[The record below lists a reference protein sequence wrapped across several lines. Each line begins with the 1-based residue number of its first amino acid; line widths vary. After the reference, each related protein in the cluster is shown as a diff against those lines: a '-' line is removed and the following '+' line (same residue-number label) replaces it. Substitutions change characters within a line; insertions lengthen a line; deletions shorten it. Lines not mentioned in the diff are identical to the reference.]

1 MLPNDVHVVKVK
13 VKITFFDFFIE
24 FFIRKKG
31 EEWFKILNERNRNDN
46 VAVLHTTSPSE
57 FRR

>member
-24 FFIRKKG
+24 FFIRKKVKNG
-31 EEWFKILNERNRNDN
+31 LKF
-46 VAVLHTTSPSE
+46 
-57 FRR
+57 